1 MITYRQLNGQA
12 IPVALLPTISAA
24 DLATPMGQQQLQQA
38 ATTLGFFYLDLTSS
52 QPGILEGMVLR
63 ELEAVYALADEYFR
77 QPDAVKRQDVRRD
90 IPPGQSQDLGYQASA
105 CDESFEI
112 SSDEIAADPDN
123 FSLPPILEPGR
134 VAVHAFSVACD
145 GLCLAML
152 HGLSPD
158 LLACHR
164 SGQPSASGLKF
175 IAEPSLETAAEVGDY
190 RHTDGGT
197 LTMLFCRE
205 WGLQMQLPPSVDNN
219 NNNNNNHSS
228 GQFESETWAFIP
240 PRRHC
245 AVVNVADALEELSEH
260 RFRSPV
266 HRVTQ
271 PLDGQAQRYYL
282 AYFLRP
288 ESAVKERMVDV

>member
-1 MITYRQLNGQA
+1 MITYQQLNGQV

-24 DLATPMGQQQLQQA
+24 DLATPTGQQQLQQA
-38 ATTLGFFYLDLTSS
+38 ATTLGFFYLDLMSS

-63 ELEAVYALADEYFR
+63 ELEAVYALADDYFR
-77 QPDAVKRQDVRRD
+77 QPDAVKRQDLRRD

-112 SSDEIAADPDN
+112 SSDEMAADHDN

-134 VAVHAFSVACD
+134 VPVRAFGVACHM
-145 GLCLAML
+145 LCLAML
-152 HGLSPD
+152 RGLSPD

-164 SGQPSASGLKF
+164 AGQPSASGLKF

-190 RHTDGGT
+190 RHTDSGT
-197 LTMLFCRE
+197 LTMLLCRE

-219 NNNNNNHSS
+219 NNNDRYS
-228 GQFESETWAFIP
+228 GQFETETWAFIP
-240 PRRHC
+240 PRQHC
-245 AVVNVADALEELSEH
+245 VVVNVADALEELSEH

-271 PLDGQAQRYYL
+271 PLDGRAQRYYL

-288 ESAVKERMVDV
+288 ESAVRERMVDV